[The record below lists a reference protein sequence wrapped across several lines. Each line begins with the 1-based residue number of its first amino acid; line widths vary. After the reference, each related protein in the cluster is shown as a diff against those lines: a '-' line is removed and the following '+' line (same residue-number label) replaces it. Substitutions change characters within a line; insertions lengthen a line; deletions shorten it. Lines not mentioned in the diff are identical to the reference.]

1 MQEQPQDGM
10 NRRTFIKQASI
21 AAAAT
26 GMSAKS
32 YARVLGANDR
42 IRLGQLGCGDRS
54 EGHVHMVQL
63 ASRQTAV
70 ETVAVCDIWKLAR
83 EHRAA
88 QVKHFFNLEPK
99 TYKYSEEMLA
109 QKDIDGVMIATGD
122 FQHAKLCAEVVR
134 AGKDCYVEKP
144 FANVLA
150 EAIET
155 RDVVKRSKQIVQVG
169 TQHRSQPYPLAVRDI
184 IRSGQIGDI
193 VHIEQ
198 EWNVNE
204 ERWRFTPTD
213 IGISTEMVQ
222 DVRMEWK
229 RWFDERPS
237 KLREEDTDWK
247 RWLLGKPNRP
257 FDPHVYLEFRLY
269 KDYSSG
275 IFDQWLSHGSDLV
288 HLWTGETCPESVVS
302 NGGIFTW
309 KDRRENPDTCVTAVV
324 YPKGFLYTYKTIF
337 GNSYR
342 SFARIH
348 GRDGTIEN
356 YGGEGASLFTVTREG
371 GRHEYD
377 PFDSGPVYTKL
388 PIVGPEKDGEK
399 IVQVAG
405 APAPTSTGPDDDD
418 VGHLMNW
425 LDCMRDRKQPN
436 ATVDHGF
443 SHSLVC
449 IMAAQSYWSGKKLY
463 WDAKAEQI
471 LDHPVDH
478 VGT

>member
-1 MQEQPQDGM
+1 MQDERHEGID
-10 NRRTFIKQASI
+10 RRAFLKKASI
-21 AAAAT
+21 TAAAT

-42 IRLGQLGCGDRS
+42 VRLGQLGCGDRS

-63 ASRQTAV
+63 AARQTTV
-70 ETVAVCDIWKLAR
+70 ETVAVCDLWSLAR

-88 QVKHFFNLEPK
+88 QVKKLFNLEPK
-99 TYKYSEEMLA
+99 IYKYSEEMLE

-134 AGKDCYVEKP
+134 SGKDCYVEKP
-144 FANVLA
+144 FANVLS

-155 RDVVKRSKQIVQVG
+155 RDLVKRSKQIVQMG

-184 IRSGQIGDI
+184 IRSGRIGDI

-204 ERWRFTPTD
+204 ERWRFTRSDT
-213 IGISTEMVQ
+213 GYSKEMLQ
-222 DVRMEWK
+222 DVHMEWK
-229 RWFDERPS
+229 SWLDDRPS
-237 KLREEDTDWK
+237 KLREEDTDWQ
-247 RWLLGKPNRP
+247 RWQLGKVERP
-257 FDPHVYLEFRLY
+257 FDPHAYLEFRLY
-269 KDYSSG
+269 KEYSSG
-275 IFDQWLSHGSDLV
+275 IFDQWLSHGCDLV
-288 HLWTGETCPESVVS
+288 HLWTGEAFPESVVS

-309 KDRRENPDTCVTAVV
+309 KDRRENPDTCVTAIV

-342 SFARIH
+342 SFSRIH

-356 YGGEGASLFTVTREG
+356 YGGEGASLFSVTREG

-377 PFDSGPVYTKL
+377 PFDSGPLYTKL
-388 PIVGPEKDGEK
+388 PIVGPAKDGEE
-399 IVQVAG
+399 VVRVAG

-418 VGHLMNW
+418 VLHLMNW
-425 LDCMRDRKQPN
+425 LNCMRTREQPN

-449 IMAAQSYWSGKKLY
+449 IMATQSYWSGKRLY
-463 WDAKAEQI
+463 WDPHAEQI
-471 LDHPVDH
+471 VDHPVMKR
-478 VGT
+478 GS